1 MAPTVSIIVPVY
13 NAEKTIG
20 RCVDSIL
27 SQQYTDFELL
37 LVDDGSTDSSGA
49 ICDSY
54 TLADSR
60 VQVIHKENTGV
71 SDTRNIG
78 ISRAAGVYLQFLDSD
93 DWITPDATKL
103 LVETAR
109 DHDCDLVISDFYRVV
124 GERVSRKGDIDE
136 DRVLTREEYAAH
148 MMEQPADFYY
158 GVLWNKLYRRDIVES
173 HRLRMDP
180 ELSWCEDFMFNL
192 EYIRHAQRFYALQV
206 PIYYYVKT
214 KGSLASQSLSISKT
228 IRMKLMLFEYYNQFY
243 KSVLD
248 EDEYEKSR
256 LKVYRFL
263 VDAAGDGAV
272 PPTILP
278 GSKKLGDERV
288 SICPEALSGE
298 GVLADSFRE
307 RKLLEQYLESVALKN
322 GLSLPEARLLLALEQ
337 ITSVSSRK
345 NLADFL
351 GVSRSVLSMNLQK
364 LTSKGLIRAED
375 VRDGETAKRQLQVA
389 ILPDARPVLEDLA
402 AAQQGY
408 IEAHLTGFTGE
419 EAEQFALLMEKAR
432 ANTRRAL
439 Q

>member
-27 SQQYTDFELL
+27 GQQYTDFELL
-37 LVDDGSTDSSGA
+37 LVDDGSKDGSGA

-54 TLADSR
+54 ALADSR

-307 RKLLEQYLESVALKN
+307 RKLLEQYLESAALKN

-375 VRDGETAKRQLQVA
+375 VRDGETAKRQFQVA